1 MIDVIVQIE
10 IIKWIAKDM
19 HYRANDEWFYALH
32 LLADKIDFGNAE
44 DDLKEAYFLGMKEQ
58 LPPTEG
64 EIHRR
69 AAEKIEDTRA
79 KSNMELIESLRVA
92 CENGL
97 YAIEEAK
104 NEVGLFAGVHAIL
117 DGISQNLLVVKGLC
131 WRSLNDANKN

>member
-1 MIDVIVQIE
+1 MAVYLSV
-10 IIKWIAKDM
+10 AAVSAAFFA
-19 HYRANDEWFYALH
+19 ANE
-32 LLADKIDFGNAE
+32 FGFWNVPV
-44 DDLKEAYFLGMKEQ
+44 KEAYFLGMKEQ

-64 EIHRR
+64 EIHRL
-69 AAEKIEDTRA
+69 AAEKIEDTRS

-117 DGISQNLLVVKGLC
+117 DGVSQNLLVVKGLC
-131 WRSLNDANKN
+131 WRSLNGANKD

>member
-1 MIDVIVQIE
+1 MSSRIVTFFSI
-10 IIKWIAKDM
+10 
-19 HYRANDEWFYALH
+19 LTS
-32 LLADKIDFGNAE
+32 
-44 DDLKEAYFLGMKEQ
+44 
-58 LPPTEG
+58 TEG
-64 EIHRR
+64 EIHRL

-104 NEVGLFAGVHAIL
+104 GEAGLFAGVHAIL

-131 WRSLNDANKN
+131 WRSLNGGSKNTEQ